1 MLINELRLKN
11 LSVNPT
17 SQPTPSTKASQSST
31 KPQDSPFAQALKE
44 QLTKKTASVEFS
56 KHAMDRINERS
67 INMTDGNKLERLN
80 KAVEI
85 AQQKGANETLV
96 IVDQTAFVVNV
107 KNNKVITTMSQQD
120 MMGNIF
126 TNIDSTVI
134 I

>member
-11 LSVNPT
+11 LQVNSPT
-17 SQPTPSTKASQSST
+17 TNPSTKAPQTTT

-44 QLTKKTASVEFS
+44 QQAKNTQGVEFS
-56 KHAMDRINERS
+56 KHAMDRISERS

-80 KAVEI
+80 KGVEI
-85 AQQKGANETLV
+85 AQQKGVNETLV

-120 MMGNIF
+120 MLGNIF

-134 I
+134 M